1 MITLTIK
8 EIKTIVKK
16 NLPQGLQIYGMEGMR
31 QWILANRLDNHGW
44 LNDTQCHFAL
54 AELRKEGFLIK
65 EKKGVFI
72 KNPLTD
78 RN

>member
-16 NLPQGLQIYGMEGMR
+16 NLPQDLQIYGMEGMR

-44 LNDTQCHFAL
+44 LNDTQCHLAL

-72 KNPLTD
+72 KNPLTN
-78 RN
+78 R

>member
-1 MITLTIK
+1 MITLTVK

-44 LNDTQCHFAL
+44 LNDGRCHLAL
-54 AELRKEGFLIK
+54 AELRKEEFLIK

-72 KNPLTD
+72 KNPLTND
-78 RN
+78 